1 MKRFFTV
8 IAALVVA
15 SCGDGFIASNGLLV
29 RPMDDGSFEIPFRGE
44 SGDSEFWCAA
54 GEYVVRSR
62 NLAPTT
68 RIYRLS
74 PPPRR
79 SGEGI
84 IFGLSPEGAQNPGLF
99 IASSDD
105 GLTAAF
111 ASTLCRDRMF
121 PND

>member
-1 MKRFFTV
+1 MKRFVTV
-8 IAALVVA
+8 IAALIVA

-29 RPMDDGSFEIPFRGE
+29 REAGDGTFEVPFRGE

-54 GEYVVRSR
+54 GEYVIRSR

-79 SGEGI
+79 SGQGI
-84 IFGLSPEGAQNPGLF
+84 VFSLSPEGAQNPGLF
-99 IASSDD
+99 ISSPDD
-105 GLTAAF
+105 GLTASF
-111 ASTLCRDRMF
+111 ARTLCRDRMF
-121 PND
+121 PDD

>member
-1 MKRFFTV
+1 MKRTLAV
-8 IAALVVA
+8 LATLTIA

-29 RPMDDGSFEIPFRGE
+29 SDTGDGTFEIPFRGE

-54 GEYVVRSR
+54 GEYVIRGR
-62 NLAPTT
+62 NLAPST

-79 SGEGI
+79 SGDGI
-84 IFGLSPEGAQNPGLF
+84 VFSLSPEGAQNPGLF
-99 IASSDD
+99 ISSTDD
-105 GLTAAF
+105 GLTASF
-111 ASTLCRDRMF
+111 ARTLCRDRMF